1 MHTLIREATAD
12 DAQTIVD
19 LTRACWTNKVAVSA
33 ISHRETAAQVLEHLH
48 TGGGFILLDGD
59 TPVASVRWVPIES
72 EPRVW
77 EILRMGVLPAYR
89 GAHLSEH
96 LLEAVVH
103 RALASGIDELHLA
116 VRPDQTRLLDLY
128 AALGFELAPELEAT
142 FADAVEPLPAVM
154 RRKLS

>member
-1 MHTLIREATAD
+1 MHILIREATVD
-12 DAQTIVD
+12 DAETIAD
-19 LTRACWTNKVAVSA
+19 LTRASWINKVALTAVG
-33 ISHRETAAQVLEHLH
+33 HRETAGQVLEHLH
-48 TGGGFILLDGD
+48 TGGGFLLLDGD
-59 TPVASVRWVPIES
+59 TPVASVRWVPVES

-89 GAHLSEH
+89 GARLSEH

-128 AALGFELAPELEAT
+128 AALGFEQAPELETT
-142 FADAVEPLPAVM
+142 FADAMQPLPAVM